1 MTKSDNKAK
10 EIRME
15 GIMQAA
21 LNLFLERGYSGTSTT
36 DICKSAHIN
45 KATLFYYFGSK
56 RNLFSEIHKQSL
68 AGDLE
73 PFMDAAS
80 QLEDP
85 YERYIF
91 LIREFTKMV
100 CHHPELRILIH
111 ETLAINDSYFKEIRK
126 KWKRHYFLLRDTISE
141 LQSDGRFHPELKPTW
156 TALLLLGMV
165 TWITFWFDYSRED
178 QIDEVVETSVKTACT
193 LIR

>member
-1 MTKSDNKAK
+1 MPKSDNKAK
-10 EIRME
+10 ALRKEA
-15 GIMQAA
+15 IMKAA
-21 LNLFLERGYSGTSTT
+21 MSVFVIHGYSGTSTT
-36 DICKSAHIN
+36 EICEAGHVN

-56 RNLFSEIHKQSL
+56 RNLFSDIHKKYL
-68 AGDLE
+68 ADILE

-91 LIREFTKMV
+91 LIREFTKIV
-100 CHHPELRILIH
+100 CKHPELRMLIH
-111 ETLAINDSYFKEIRK
+111 ETLSIRDSYFDQIRE
-126 KWKRHYFLLRDTISE
+126 KWKRHYLLLRDTISE
-141 LQSDGRFHPELKPTW
+141 LQSQRRFDPDLKPSW

-178 QIDEVVETSVKTACT
+178 ENDEVVETTVKTACA